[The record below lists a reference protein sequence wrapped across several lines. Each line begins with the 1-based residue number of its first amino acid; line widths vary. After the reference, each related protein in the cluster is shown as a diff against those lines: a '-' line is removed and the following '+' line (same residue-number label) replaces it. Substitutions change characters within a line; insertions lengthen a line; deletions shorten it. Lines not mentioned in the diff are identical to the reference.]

1 MRNYWRVIF
10 VNLPK
15 KQGWGGEMAN
25 CWSCSKCYGFIV
37 SNGHTHS
44 FLNVGGWSICIP

>member
-15 KQGWGGEMAN
+15 KNKDGEER
-25 CWSCSKCYGFIV
+25 WQ
-37 SNGHTHS
+37 T
-44 FLNVGGWSICIP
+44 VGVALRPYLIELKPVVTPLYTV